1 MNPDADPAPNAPH
14 AAPENGSPPP
24 TTAGAERP
32 GPSWRQRLRL
42 PGSRRQHLLLMAVG
56 AGVVLLAASGQGAL
70 LPYLAAGAAGAGLH
84 RVGQDL
90 ARRLRP
96 QREFPTDLVSQDIS
110 TLQQAFGVLTQQVN
124 ATIQTSETAVLA
136 MADRL
141 SRVHLATAR
150 MHEQMHEAVSHSEK
164 LSAESAARVDQQ
176 ASTLAELAEHEQRFE
191 RERQTLITR
200 VRASAE
206 EVRKLMPLTTLIGEI
221 ARQTNMLAIN
231 AAIEAARAGAEGAGF
246 KVVAGEV
253 RRLSAETARAAREV
267 SEGITAAVRAIS
279 DEAGLL
285 EARMGEGASAQLS
298 EVAGHVQGLVGTLS
312 EVLPYMDQLTH
323 TLDRDVEQVTADILD
338 TLGDMQFQDINRQ
351 LLEQINHALGE
362 LSTHFAQVYQ
372 LIDGQA
378 PPPPVQ
384 LEQLLQTWTQN
395 YVMHAQRVAHAVA
408 AGARRPSAE
417 VIPLPEPPPLELAVA
432 NGPRIQLF

>member
-1 MNPDADPAPNAPH
+1 MDTDAPH
-14 AAPENGSPPP
+14 AQPSPSDGTTDPPSAAGPLPNG
-24 TTAGAERP
+24 RRWRWP
-32 GPSWRQRLRL
+32 GD
-42 PGSRRQHLLLMAVG
+42 RRHLLMALVLI
-56 AGVVLLAASGQGAL
+56 GVLALIGASGHAAL
-70 LPYLAAGAAGAGLH
+70 LPYLAAAAAGALLH
-84 RVGQDL
+84 RAAQSL
-90 ARRLRP
+90 RRRWRP
-96 QREFPTDLVSQDIS
+96 EKAFPTDLVSQDIS

-150 MHEQMHEAVSHSEK
+150 MHEQMHEAVAQSER

-191 RERQTLITR
+191 RERQTLVTR

-279 DEAGLL
+279 DEAALL

-298 EVAGHVQGLVGTLS
+298 EVAGHVQDLVGTLS
-312 EVLPYMDQLTH
+312 EVLPYMDRLTH
-323 TLDRDVEQVTADILD
+323 DLDRDVEQVTADILD

-384 LEQLLQTWTQN
+384 LEQLLQMWTQN
-395 YVMHAQRVAHAVA
+395 YVMHAQRVAHSVA
-408 AGARRPSAE
+408 AGVQRPSAQ
-417 VIPLPEPPPLELAVA
+417 VIPMPEPAPLELAVA